1 MKQGETIGGDGMRW
15 TNDNNNFVKS
25 TLRAD
30 LRMPTQIG
38 LAALRTRARVAVKGD
53 STVSSD
59 DDDRGD
65 SYSTPVC

>member
-1 MKQGETIGGDGMRW
+1 MRW
-15 TNDNNNFVKS
+15 TNDKNNVVNS

-30 LRMPTQIG
+30 LRMSTRIG
-38 LAALRTRARVAVKGD
+38 LAALRTRARIAGSGD